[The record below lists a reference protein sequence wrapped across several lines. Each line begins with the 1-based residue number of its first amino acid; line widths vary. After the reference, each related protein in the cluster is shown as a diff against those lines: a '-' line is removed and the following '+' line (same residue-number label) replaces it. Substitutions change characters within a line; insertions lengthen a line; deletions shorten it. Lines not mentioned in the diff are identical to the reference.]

1 MMLATPYC
9 NIDFKDLMEYKQAYD
24 VMFHWNT
31 LTEFLQCVS
40 CHLFLKVTLTV
51 PVKYYTVK
59 SCHFAFIFIMIQI
72 FLLWENGCSK

>member
-9 NIDFKDLMEYKQAYD
+9 TVDFKNLMEYKQAYD
-24 VMFHWNT
+24 VMFQWNT

-59 SCHFAFIFIMIQI
+59 IYTIRVAILPLFS
-72 FLLWENGCSK
+72 SS

>member
-9 NIDFKDLMEYKQAYD
+9 TIDFKNLMEYKQAYD
-24 VMFHWNT
+24 VMFQWNT

-51 PVKYYTVK
+51 PVKYYTV
-59 SCHFAFIFIMIQI
+59 QI
-72 FLLWENGCSK
+72 YSIRVAILPLFSSS

>member
-1 MMLATPYC
+1 
-9 NIDFKDLMEYKQAYD
+9 MEYKQAYD
-24 VMFHWNT
+24 VMFQWNT

-59 SCHFAFIFIMIQI
+59 IYTIRVAILPLFS
-72 FLLWENGCSK
+72 LSWSKFFYFGRLAALNKGVLAM

>member
-9 NIDFKDLMEYKQAYD
+9 TVNFKNLMEYKQAYD
-24 VMFHWNT
+24 VMFQWNT

-59 SCHFAFIFIMIQI
+59 IYTIRVAILPLFS
-72 FLLWENGCSK
+72 LS